1 MKYPSVFTTEPA
13 SWRSLHRGPPAT
25 EQWPQNPS
33 IIPWNTGWNRDSPW
47 IIVLPQCFVFQ
58 FFIPQLII
66 NIHQPT
72 GRPVKHTI
80 LNWAMGWSIT
90 SNELSRTRRSAIR
103 WNEPAKDVG
112 PLIQPRCEPWCWN
125 IYIHLRYIHIYLQN
139 WAVCLGFKC
148 RSTIPAPW
156 FASGQWMDVP
166 SWTKLN
172 PWITRKS
179 LGIFGYPV
187 ETPHGLCTKLL
198 DGPKLVGKS
207 CSST

>member
-1 MKYPSVFTTEPA
+1 MNHFLGFMDS
-13 SWRSLHRGPPAT
+13 
-25 EQWPQNPS
+25 
-33 IIPWNTGWNRDSPW
+33 SPW
-47 IIVLPQCFVFQ
+47 STLRFSPLNRPLGDLCIGAHLQLSSGHKIPLSFHEILVEIGIPRGLLSCPNVFVFQ

-125 IYIHLRYIHIYLQN
+125 IYIYLYIY
-139 WAVCLGFKC
+139 
-148 RSTIPAPW
+148 
-156 FASGQWMDVP
+156 
-166 SWTKLN
+166 
-172 PWITRKS
+172 
-179 LGIFGYPV
+179 IFTYK
-187 ETPHGLCTKLL
+187 T
-198 DGPKLVGKS
+198 GPYV
-207 CSST
+207 